1 MKLGHVIE
9 HDTRYISIEKPYS
22 KYGGGTSPRPFY
34 TKSKFSGSTVCNNI
48 KFVFMVCSS
57 WGLPKYIQFKF
68 LMTYFY
74 LI

>member
-9 HDTRYISIEKPYS
+9 HNTRYISIEKPYS

-57 WGLPKYIQFKF
+57 
-68 LMTYFY
+68 
-74 LI
+74 